1 MKVKKGAFVVLAV
14 LLAMAAT
21 PAYAEALPGDA
32 NDDSA
37 VNILDIT
44 AVERIIVELDPPT
57 PGADANQDGNIN
69 SLDITKTE
77 RIIAGLD

>member
-1 MKVKKGAFVVLAV
+1 MRVKMVAFALLAV

-21 PAYAEALPGDA
+21 PAYADVMPGDA
-32 NDDSA
+32 NDDSVVDA
-37 VNILDIT
+37 LDIT
-44 AVERIIVELDPPT
+44 AVERIIVELDVPT

-69 SLDITKTE
+69 SIDITKTE